1 MTVSERAG
9 EFIQC
14 QFYFNKIINNLKING
29 FLVFGERKLRRIKV
43 NDQVINNW
51 KVAKVCVIRESN
63 QSIVKLDNQN
73 NKYGV
78 KSQIKDKKH
87 PISFN
92 HDHTTTTTTPK

>member
-51 KVAKVCVIRESN
+51 KVAKVCVI
-63 QSIVKLDNQN
+63 
-73 NKYGV
+73 
-78 KSQIKDKKH
+78 
-87 PISFN
+87 
-92 HDHTTTTTTPK
+92 